1 MSESNSQWV
10 VDVLNFECYFVNRQK
25 IKQDSTYL
33 FYVLSKNQNLN
44 VVCQHGHASK
54 QHLGFDFLKVHKKDK
69 LNLV

>member
-44 VVCQHGHASK
+44 VVC
-54 QHLGFDFLKVHKKDK
+54 
-69 LNLV
+69 